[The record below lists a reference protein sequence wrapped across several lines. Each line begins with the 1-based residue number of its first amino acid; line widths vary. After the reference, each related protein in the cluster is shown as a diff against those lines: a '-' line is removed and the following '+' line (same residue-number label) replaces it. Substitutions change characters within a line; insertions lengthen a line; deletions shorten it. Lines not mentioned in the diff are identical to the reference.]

1 MDSIIYNAITGYYN
15 VLSKLGYF
23 RYEDAFRILVLCFF
37 RDFVY
42 NDFRG
47 LLSREDYLEI
57 EQALNCLYGTN
68 CLIPYPDYLK
78 MSKLH
83 LGETTEL
90 ASRLKALENEKVL
103 KAGDLSEQL
112 SGSDIIIVSEGKDE

>member
-23 RYEDAFRILVLCFF
+23 RYEDVFRILVLCFF

-112 SGSDIIIVSEGKDE
+112 SCSDIIIVSEDKDE

>member
-1 MDSIIYNAITGYYN
+1 MDSIIYNAIKGYYDI
-15 VLSKLGYF
+15 LSKLGYF
-23 RYEDAFRILVLCFF
+23 KYEDVFRILVLCFF

-57 EQALNCLYGTN
+57 EKVLSCLYGTN

-78 MSKLH
+78 MNKLH

-90 ASRLKALENEKVL
+90 ANRVKALENEKVL
-103 KAGDLSEQL
+103 KAGDLVEQM
-112 SGSDIIIVSEGKDE
+112 SNSDIIIVSENEDE

>member
-23 RYEDAFRILVLCFF
+23 RYEDVFRILVLCFF

-112 SGSDIIIVSEGKDE
+112 SGSDIIIVSEDKDE

>member
-1 MDSIIYNAITGYYN
+1 MDSIIYNAIKGYYDI
-15 VLSKLGYF
+15 LSKLGYF
-23 RYEDAFRILVLCFF
+23 KYEDVFRILVLCFF

-57 EQALNCLYGTN
+57 EKALSCLYGTN

-78 MSKLH
+78 MNKLH

-90 ASRLKALENEKVL
+90 ANRLKALENEKVL

>member
-23 RYEDAFRILVLCFF
+23 RYEDVFRILVLCFF

>member
-15 VLSKLGYF
+15 ILSKLGYF
-23 RYEDAFRILVLCFF
+23 RYEDVFRILVLCFF

-112 SGSDIIIVSEGKDE
+112 SGSDIIIVSEDKDE

>member
-1 MDSIIYNAITGYYN
+1 MDSIIYNAIKGYYDI
-15 VLSKLGYF
+15 LSKLGYF
-23 RYEDAFRILVLCFF
+23 KYEDVFRILVLCFF

-57 EQALNCLYGTN
+57 EKTLSCLYGTN

-78 MSKLH
+78 MNKLH

-103 KAGDLSEQL
+103 KAGDLVEQM
-112 SGSDIIIVSEGKDE
+112 SNSDIIIVPENEDE